1 MNNTVRL
8 TGKVKNITERDLG
21 ATKIVTA
28 TLNHYDVKTGR
39 IAVTIGLVGYEGQG
53 AALLR
58 ALIPSQTDDGLTVTV
73 DGELDTLFDRRSN
86 VNQAD
91 RRSPWTRI
99 SVQGLERI

>member
-8 TGKVKNITERDLG
+8 TGKVKNIVERDLG
-21 ATKIVTA
+21 QTKIVTA
-28 TLNHYDVKTGR
+28 TLNHYDMKTGR

-58 ALIPSQTDDGLTVTV
+58 ALIPSQENEPVITVE
-73 DGELDTLFDRRSN
+73 GELDTLFDRRSN
-86 VNQAD
+86 VNQSE

-99 SVQGLERI
+99 SVSAVERV